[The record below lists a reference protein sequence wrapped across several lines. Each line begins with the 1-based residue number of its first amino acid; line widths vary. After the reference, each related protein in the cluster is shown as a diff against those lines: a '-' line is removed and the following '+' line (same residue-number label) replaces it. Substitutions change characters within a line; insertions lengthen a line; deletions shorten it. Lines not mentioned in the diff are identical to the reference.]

1 MQLNPSTLC
10 SDLKFAPISPLSHK
24 FNMSSLQQALLSPVS
39 TRFEVAPLAPA
50 NPACTSSS
58 INKTLPDEILGMIF
72 EEYLTSGEDDEVDC
86 TLTVSSDFK
95 CSPLPLTHV
104 CRRWRLVAT
113 AHKKLWSSI
122 AVSVKPRAP
131 ARSKD
136 ILKFLRVWAS
146 RAQGTLLSL
155 YVGSMEVGRDAWNN
169 EEAAF
174 AAGAFHTFLP
184 YASKWR
190 HVMFGMK
197 NPSLE
202 VFFAD
207 LISKAKL
214 TQLKT
219 FWLELSEEPSAS
231 TISMYKTLFAASPK
245 LARLVIDDAL
255 LEMIEEEEGFVDSI
269 PWSSLEQLDLTC
281 GSIPSKTLLALL
293 RRTTSL
299 ESLETW
305 RIEGDSLSNRDGY
318 GSPLTLPYLRE
329 LRVTLSTHPK
339 DFLPNLNLPSLE
351 NLSINVHALA
361 TPTFRAEESHA
372 DQLKTILTP
381 LDRMLETSTTV
392 STVQCSVR
400 LGCISDLEQ
409 LPTVA
414 HQKES
419 WRALQNLPSAWFS
432 DTGLK
437 RLAGL
442 SNFEFELSRY

>member
-1 MQLNPSTLC
+1 MFCEPLDIQLPTSGRCHKANKGRRLSLQLNPSALC
-10 SDLKFAPISPLSHK
+10 SDLKFAPISPPSHK
-24 FNMSSLQQALLSPVS
+24 FNMSILPVENR
-39 TRFEVAPLAPA
+39 TR
-50 NPACTSSS
+50 
-58 INKTLPDEILGMIF
+58 
-72 EEYLTSGEDDEVDC
+72 VDN

-113 AHKKLWSSI
+113 AHRKLWSSI
-122 AVSVKPRAP
+122 AVSVKPRTP

-136 ILKFLRVWAS
+136 ILKLLRVWTS

-155 YVGSMEVGRDAWNN
+155 YVGSEGGHDAWSN

-184 YASKWR
+184 HASKWR
-190 HVMFGMK
+190 HIMFGMK

-202 VFFAD
+202 TFFAD
-207 LISKAKL
+207 IISKAKF

-219 FWLELSEEPSAS
+219 FWLELSEEPSNS
-231 TISMYKTLFAASPK
+231 TVSVYKTLFAASPK
-245 LARLVIDDAL
+245 LARLVVDDAL
-255 LEMIEEEEGFVDSI
+255 LEMIGEEEGFVDSI
-269 PWSSLEQLDLTC
+269 PWSSLKQLDFTC
-281 GSIPSKTLLALL
+281 ECIHSKTLLGLL
-293 RRTTSL
+293 CRTTSL

-305 RIEGDSLSNRDGY
+305 RIEGDALSNGDKCGA
-318 GSPLTLPYLRE
+318 PLTLPYLRE

-339 DFLPNLNLPSLE
+339 EFLSNLNLPSLK
-351 NLSINVHALA
+351 NVSISVHTLA
-361 TPTFRAEESHA
+361 PPSFRAEGPHA
-372 DQLKTILTP
+372 DQLKNILAP
-381 LDRMLETSTTV
+381 LDRMLETSTAV
-392 STVQCSVR
+392 STLQCSVR
-400 LGCISDLEQ
+400 LGCLSDLEQ

-419 WRALQNLPSAWFS
+419 WRGLLSLPSAWFS
-432 DTGLK
+432 DSGLK